1 MKQYM
6 ASTYLFVARK
16 SILAVLLFA
25 VVVGSSGCGSSGGAG
40 HVRTADDVYA
50 EGVEEFNSGDYLE
63 AQKLFDVIKLQY
75 PASQYADD
83 AQYYMAEIN
92 YKKGEYVLAAYNY
105 NLLRRA
111 FPNSQYAK
119 EALYKASMSYLQLS
133 PDQQREQSYTKQA
146 IRSFS
151 EFQAFYPDDSLAVES
166 GKRIVELREKL
177 AERDFATAQLYIK
190 LDYPRAALIYFNQVI
205 SEFADTHFLEPAYV
219 GRLKMQIR
227 LKKLDDA
234 RETMRLYKQQ
244 FPQGE
249 HREEVKQMAASL

>member
-1 MKQYM
+1 M
-6 ASTYLFVARK
+6 ARK
-16 SILAVLLFA
+16 SILVILFLTA
-25 VVVGSSGCGSSGGAG
+25 LVGNTGCGSSEGAG

-50 EGVEEFNSGDYLE
+50 EGVEEFNGGDYLE
-63 AQKLFDVIKLQY
+63 AQKLFDIIKLQY
-75 PASQYADD
+75 PASQFADD

-92 YKKGEYVLAAYNY
+92 YKKGEYVLASYNY

-111 FPNSQYAK
+111 FPSSPYAK

-151 EFQAFYPDDSLAVES
+151 EFQAFYPDDSLSVEA
-166 GKRIVELREKL
+166 GKHIVALREKL
-177 AERDFATAQLYIK
+177 AERDFSTAELYVK

-205 SEFADTHFLEPAYV
+205 SEFADTQFIEPAYV

-227 LKKLDDA
+227 LKQLDDA

-249 HREEVKQMAASL
+249 HRDEVMQMAANL